1 MDYLTI
7 FVSGII
13 VGLLLSIFFTYLS
26 SGKKVVIE
34 KGESRGKSTATVATK
49 EDILKITNEL
59 EELKNLYKSSKDE
72 NEKIQEAE
80 KEFYESIAGDNEQN
94 II

>member
-13 VGLLLSIFFTYLS
+13 VGLLLSILFSYLS
-26 SGKKVVIE
+26 SRKKVVIE
-34 KGESRGKSTATVATK
+34 KGKSRGELTAALVTK
-49 EDILKITNEL
+49 EDILKIITEL
-59 EELKNLYKSSKDE
+59 EELKNLYKNNKDE

-80 KEFYESIAGDNEQN
+80 KEFYESIAGEE
-94 II
+94 